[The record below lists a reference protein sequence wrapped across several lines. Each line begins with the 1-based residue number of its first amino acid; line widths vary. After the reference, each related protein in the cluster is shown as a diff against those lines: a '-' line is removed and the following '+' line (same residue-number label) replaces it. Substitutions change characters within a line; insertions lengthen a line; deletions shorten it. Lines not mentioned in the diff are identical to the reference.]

1 MCAMTSRTSVPDI
14 FWEAGRA
21 AGAERIVMESNYGS
35 RRKPTSMRALALA
48 GLLAFAAGG
57 GLVGWVVWYNLQ
69 PERSAAVAGSVAETT
84 QPIAPSPSPSP
95 SLADEAVQ
103 SAAASEASQAVTRV
117 EEQQGGIDQRLAAAE
132 QRLARLDLQAQAAA
146 SNAARAEGLLIA
158 FATRR
163 AVERGA
169 ELGYL
174 ADQLRLRFGDQ
185 WPNAVATIID
195 FSRKPVR
202 LDGLVARLEG
212 LGPQLRERDTGPS
225 FATLQREMSQ
235 LFVFRRESTPSPQ
248 PERRLERAR
257 WALEQGRY
265 QTAIDEVRNM
275 PGAAKAE
282 GWIGDAERYRDV
294 MRALET
300 IETAAVL
307 DQRGL
312 RDGAGNRVRELASP
326 LVKM

>member
-1 MCAMTSRTSVPDI
+1 MRLI
-14 FWEAGRA
+14 GQHGRVAHA

-35 RRKPTSMRALALA
+35 RRKPTSMRALVLA

-69 PERSAAVAGSVAETT
+69 AQRSADAVASSAAEN
-84 QPIAPSPSPSP
+84 QEGAA
-95 SLADEAVQ
+95 SLAPPTAAPDRAGE
-103 SAAASEASQAVTRV
+103 AAATEASEAVTRV
-117 EEQQGGIDQRLAAAE
+117 AEQQGGLDQRLAAAE

-225 FATLQREMSQ
+225 FATFQRELSQ
-235 LFVFRRESTPSPQ
+235 LFVVRRESTPSPQ

-282 GWIGDAERYRDV
+282 GWIADAERYRDV

-312 RDGAGNRVRELASP
+312 RDGAGNRVRELSSP
-326 LVKM
+326 LIKM

>member
-1 MCAMTSRTSVPDI
+1 
-14 FWEAGRA
+14 
-21 AGAERIVMESNYGS
+21 MESKYGS
-35 RRKPTSMRALALA
+35 RRKPSSTRAIMLA
-48 GLLAFAAGG
+48 GVLAFIAGG
-57 GLVGWVVWYNLQ
+57 TLVGYVVWYNLQ
-69 PERSAAVAGSVAETT
+69 PDRTASSNADGV
-84 QPIAPSPSPSP
+84 IAPAAERGTDLPD
-95 SLADEAVQ
+95 ADG
-103 SAAASEASQAVTRV
+103 AAALPVPAAAATDTAAAAAATEASEVATRV
-117 EEQQGGIDQRLAAAE
+117 AEQQGGLDQRLAAAE

-185 WPNAVATIID
+185 WPNAVSTIID
-195 FSRKPVR
+195 FSGKPVR
-202 LDGLVARLEG
+202 LDSLAARLEG
-212 LGPQLRERDTGPS
+212 LGPQLRERDRGPS
-225 FATLQREMSQ
+225 LATFQRELSQ
-235 LFVFRRESTPSPQ
+235 LFVVRRESTPSPQ

-282 GWIGDAERYRDV
+282 TWISDAERYRDV

-312 RDGAGNRVRELASP
+312 RDGVGSPVRELSP
-326 LVKM
+326 LVKF

>member
-1 MCAMTSRTSVPDI
+1 
-14 FWEAGRA
+14 
-21 AGAERIVMESNYGS
+21 MESNYGS
-35 RRKPTSMRALALA
+35 RAKPKSLRAFMLA

-69 PERSAAVAGSVAETT
+69 PERSSVATDDKPAESTQGILPAPAPAPVPGASGDPASESAVAE
-84 QPIAPSPSPSP
+84 
-95 SLADEAVQ
+95 
-103 SAAASEASQAVTRV
+103 ASEAVTRV

-195 FSRKPVR
+195 FSRRPVR
-202 LDGLVARLEG
+202 VDSLAARLEG
-212 LGPQLRERDTGPS
+212 LGPQLRERQRGPS
-225 FATLQREMSQ
+225 LATFQREMSQ

-275 PGAAKAE
+275 PGAATAE
-282 GWIGDAERYRDV
+282 GWIADAERYRDV

-312 RDGAGNRVRELASP
+312 RDGAGSPVRELSSP
-326 LVKM
+326 LVVGN